1 MLQDCATTRRYKKS
15 IEIFL
20 KQYIAVGPFTAAL
33 CQVAARLSTAAGS
46 PQQITEPSPRRS
58 FWSWNPCLGI
68 ALRCSWWINVSTCF
82 LQWIHMDSW
91 WFMQSLE
98 LWNRCQKMVTHGDA
112 ITCSTVG
119 KTHIVV
125 EAVGRTSLISLYL
138 LYIYIIYYLVYTPP
152 GLAAARRMWNFEM
165 TGAVQI
171 APWHG
176 PRGDFLRSVE
186 VPRTDR
192 PGEGKAFRKRRKRRK
207 QLGGLK

>member
-1 MLQDCATTRRYKKS
+1 M
-15 IEIFL
+15 
-20 KQYIAVGPFTAAL
+20 
-33 CQVAARLSTAAGS
+33 AARLSTAAGS

-119 KTHIVV
+119 KIHIVV
-125 EAVGRTSLISLYL
+125 EAVGRTSLISLYIL
-138 LYIYIIYYLVYTPP
+138 YYSLYIYISYTILFIPL
-152 GLAAARRMWNFEM
+152 LALQQREGCGTSRWPEPCRLHRGMDNVVISFE
-165 TGAVQI
+165 V
-171 APWHG
+171 
-176 PRGDFLRSVE
+176 LRSQELTVLE
-186 VPRTDR
+186 K
-192 PGEGKAFRKRRKRRK
+192 EKRSESESDESN
-207 QLGGLK
+207 LGVSSRSNMWIIWNI